1 MPIAWPSRWGGEW
14 GGWNEET
21 LMKRFAMFVAPMMAL
36 MLAIAFTVR
45 AEDKPA
51 VATGTVTVTVT
62 DKDGKAV
69 EGATVRITP
78 PRQAA
83 GKNAEPKLADD
94 TKTPP
99 AKNTPVDQG
108 TTDKDGKA
116 TLENVPVG
124 EYNLAAN
131 LKGTGNA
138 RQKITVEAGKTLN
151 VELKLA
157 QRGATAAK

>member
-1 MPIAWPSRWGGEW
+1 M
-14 GGWNEET
+14 N
-21 LMKRFAMFVAPMMAL
+21 RFAMFVAPMMAL
-36 MLAIAFTVR
+36 VLTIAFTVR

-51 VATGTVTVTVT
+51 AATGTVTVTVT

-69 EGATVRITP
+69 EGATVRITA
-78 PRQAA
+78 PRQA
-83 GKNAEPKLADD
+83 KNGAAAAAEPKLADD
-94 TKTPP
+94 TGKTGT
-99 AKNTPVDQG
+99 KSTPVAQG

-124 EYNLAAN
+124 EYNLSAN

-138 RQKITVEAGKTLN
+138 RHKITVEAGKTLN

-157 QRGATAAK
+157 QKSTAAAK

>member
-1 MPIAWPSRWGGEW
+1 
-14 GGWNEET
+14 
-21 LMKRFAMFVAPMMAL
+21 MKRFAMFVAPMMAL
-36 MLAIAFTVR
+36 VLAIAFTVR

-51 VATGTVTVTVT
+51 AATGTVTVTVT

-69 EGATVRITP
+69 EGATVKITA
-78 PRQAA
+78 PRQA
-83 GKNAEPKLADD
+83 KNGQSTAAEPKLADD
-94 TKTPP
+94 TKTPA
-99 AKNTPVDQG
+99 AKNTPVAQG

-124 EYNLAAN
+124 EYNVAAN

-138 RQKITVEAGKTLN
+138 RQKITVEAGKTVN

-157 QRGATAAK
+157 MKSAAAAK

>member
-1 MPIAWPSRWGGEW
+1 
-14 GGWNEET
+14 
-21 LMKRFAMFVAPMMAL
+21 MAL
-36 MLAIAFTVR
+36 VLAIAFTVR

-51 VATGTVTVTVT
+51 AATGTVTVTVT

-69 EGATVRITP
+69 EGATVRITA

-83 GKNAEPKLADD
+83 AKSAEPKLADD
-94 TKTPP
+94 TGKTGT
-99 AKNTPVDQG
+99 KSTPVAQG
-108 TTDKDGKA
+108 MTDKDGKA

-124 EYNLAAN
+124 EYNLSAN

-157 QRGATAAK
+157 QKSTAAAK